1 MAIVTTPL
9 GLQKPDGGEAV
20 RNGDN
25 VIAANAQKVEDLIQA
40 DRGRLGNIEA
50 TAATHGN
57 RITAAET
64 ATTAQA
70 SQIAAH
76 STRLSATESAA
87 TSALAQASAL
97 TPRVAA
103 VESTNAAQNIRLAS
117 VESAAFVGGGLLME
131 DPTDPG
137 FFLVGA

>member
-9 GLQKPDGGEAV
+9 GFKKPDGNELVKG
-20 RNGDN
+20 GDN
-25 VIAANAQKVEDLIQA
+25 VIADNAQKTEDLIQA
-40 DRGRLGNIEA
+40 AQSGIY
-50 TAATHGN
+50 AA
-57 RITAAET
+57 AAS
-64 ATTAQA
+64 A
-70 SQIAAH
+70 S
-76 STRLSATESAA
+76 
-87 TSALAQASAL
+87 SALTQAGAL

-103 VESTNAAQNIRLAS
+103 VESTTAAQNIRIAS

>member
-25 VIAANAQKVEDLIQA
+25 VLAANAQKVEDLIQA
-40 DRGRLGNIEA
+40 DRGRLG
-50 TAATHGN
+50 T
-57 RITAAET
+57 
-64 ATTAQA
+64 
-70 SQIAAH
+70 
-76 STRLSATESAA
+76 
-87 TSALAQASAL
+87 
-97 TPRVAA
+97 
-103 VESTNAAQNIRLAS
+103 VESTTAAQNIRLAA
-117 VESAAFVGGGLLME
+117 VEAAAFVGGGLLME